1 MRYFKYT
8 WLWRVSFILNK
19 YSVSF
24 QGNLR
29 RLEAQKQCKMNGY
42 MDVLNHR
49 PPKWVKGPQDIYLR
63 TVLKLGPEFI
73 SRFSCQ
79 LRQRDKYVIYSINLL

>member
-49 PPKWVKGPQDIYLR
+49 PPK
-63 TVLKLGPEFI
+63 
-73 SRFSCQ
+73 
-79 LRQRDKYVIYSINLL
+79 